1 MSGASSVRLLSIP
14 AAAADRLAAATLT
27 DAVSY
32 FNPDAVLLPGERNA
46 RGYAAVRTELDGVPA
61 IHPQLGRNGER
72 TSWYVPGEGG
82 LRTADAGT
90 AVETP
95 ALLAVQSGGVLA
107 DLRAG
112 PELAAPDAGATYLF
126 IPALSVAADRTS
138 LSATLPFAVDV
149 ASIAAS
155 TDGPL
160 AVLAGGQPAGY
171 HHVWTLPVD
180 TTPAGG
186 RATPSETDSTLDSP
200 TIDVP
205 VVGLGA
211 TGEGGAAFVDVA
223 CGTDGAA
230 AADAITADGFGL
242 RALDG
247 VGAATEERLADVGCR
262 TRADVGDVAVA
273 ELSAIEGLGRRTAER
288 LHAHAEV
295 IETGEPLKLTN
306 EQPVPT
312 QSGRPPLC
320 LDIETDGLSPT
331 IIWQFG
337 VYDPARDSYRAFVER
352 TDPTDPAAVLG
363 QFLEWLL
370 GRHADRA
377 ILTWNGNGFDYPQ
390 IERFLRR
397 HHPHY
402 IEAWNDLRRYDLYTW
417 AVRDGNALLPGRTN
431 RLDDVADAL
440 GYEPRERGL
449 SGAQT
454 AAAYRRF
461 MRRPDDPAA
470 APDWER
476 HERYCRD
483 DCEALWHVYEAIEAA
498 DRRDAT
504 DSGSGGASGRQS
516 GLTDF

>member
-1 MSGASSVRLLSIP
+1 MSGASSIRLLSVP
-14 AAAADRLAAATLT
+14 ADAGDRLSGATLA
-27 DAVSY
+27 DAASY
-32 FNPDAVLLPGERNA
+32 FDPDAVLLPGERNA
-46 RGYAAVRTELDGVPA
+46 RGFAAVRTELDGAPA
-61 IHPQLGRNGER
+61 IHPQLARNGER
-72 TSWYVPGEGG
+72 ASRYAPGGG
-82 LRTADAGT
+82 DRQAAGADAAAPT
-90 AVETP
+90 
-95 ALLAVQSGGVLA
+95 LLAVQSGAVLG
-107 DLRAG
+107 DLRGG
-112 PELAAPDAGATYLF
+112 PEPARPDAGATYLF
-126 IPALSVAADRTS
+126 VPGLSVEADRAS
-138 LSATLPFAVDV
+138 LRATLRYADDV
-149 ASIAAS
+149 AAIAAS
-155 TDGPL
+155 ADAPL
-160 AVLAGGQPAGY
+160 TVLAGGQPAGY
-171 HHVWTLPVD
+171 HHVWTLPAD
-180 TTPAGG
+180 APASG
-186 RATPSETDSTLDSP
+186 STAVAPEAGPAPDPP
-200 TIDVP
+200 TVDVP

-461 MRRPDDPAA
+461 MRRPDDLAA